1 MSMTSP
7 FDEITQDAAARAAEV
22 RGREAFDAFYD
33 FRNSL
38 NVSSTPSPVIRDAWG
53 RLPGDPFYG
62 IAPPGGGGG
71 PTDQTV
77 LPVSGAAADQLR
89 ATLQR
94 YGLQA
99 LFDTLNKAIIADP
112 TIARSQDALFGSV
125 RNTDTYKQRF
135 KGNADRAARGL
146 PELSVSEYVA
156 QEEQYQTVLR
166 NAGLRRGFYDT
177 QEDFAKFIANDI
189 SPSELSDRIEKGYN
203 AVVNAPPT
211 VVNELKRLT
220 GIDDSQ
226 LVEYFLD
233 PTRAGQEIERKARSA
248 QIAAQARTTSNIV
261 LTAQQAEN
269 LALAG
274 VTQQVAQQ
282 GFTQIGQQE
291 QLFRQNVGE
300 EEITTEDILAA
311 TFTNQQAAAQ
321 RIARR
326 RRGRTAAFEAGG
338 GFAAQ
343 GTQTGLG
350 TVGQ

>member
-7 FDEITQDAAARAAEV
+7 FDEITQDAAARAAAIRASQEGTV
-22 RGREAFDAFYD
+22 
-33 FRNSL
+33 FRDPT
-38 NVSSTPSPVIRDAWG
+38 VVEPVTVFRDQWG
-53 RLPGDPFYG
+53 RMPGDPFYG

-71 PTDQTV
+71 PSSPTV
-77 LPVSGAAADQLR
+77 LPVSTAAADELR
-89 ATLQR
+89 ATLRR
-94 YGLQA
+94 YGLEA
-99 LFDTLNKAIIADP
+99 LFDTLDKAIKADP

-135 KGNADRAARGL
+135 KGNADRVARGL
-146 PELSVSEYVA
+146 SELSESEYIS
-156 QEEQYQTVLR
+156 QEQQYQTVLR

-282 GFTQIGQQE
+282 GFTQIGQQQ
-291 QLFRQNVGE
+291 QLFAQNIGE
-300 EEITTEDILAA
+300 QDITTEDILDA
-311 TFTNQQAAAQ
+311 TFTNEQAAAE

-326 RRGRTAAFEAGG
+326 RRARTAAFEAGG
-338 GFAAQ
+338 GFATTQ
-343 GTQTGLG
+343 GQSALG

>member
-7 FDEITQDAAARAAEV
+7 FDEITQDAAARAAAIRAANEGV
-22 RGREAFDAFYD
+22 VTRDPTVVEPIGA
-33 FRNSL
+33 
-38 NVSSTPSPVIRDAWG
+38 IRDQWG

-62 IAPPGGGGG
+62 IAPVGGGGG
-71 PTDQTV
+71 PATPTV
-77 LPVSGAAADQLR
+77 LPVSGAAADELR
-89 ATLQR
+89 ATLR
-94 YGLQA
+94 RFGLEA
-99 LFDTLNKAIIADP
+99 LFDTLDNAIKADP

-125 RNTDTYKQRF
+125 RNTDVYKQRF
-135 KGNADRAARGL
+135 KGNADRLARGL
-146 PELSVSEYVA
+146 PELSEAEYVS
-156 QEEQYQTVLR
+156 QEQQYQTVMR

-248 QIAAQARTTSNIV
+248 QIAAQARTTANMV

-291 QLFRQNVGE
+291 QLFQQKFGE
-300 EEITTEDILAA
+300 QDNITQEDILASV
-311 TFTNQQAAAQ
+311 FTNEQAAAE

-326 RRGRTAAFEAGG
+326 RRSRTAAFEQGG
-338 GFAAQ
+338 GFATTQ
-343 GTQTGLG
+343 GQSALG

>member
-7 FDEITQDAAARAAEV
+7 FSEITQDAAARAAEI
-22 RGREAFDAFYD
+22 RASREGIVTRDPVTVEPI
-33 FRNSL
+33 S
-38 NVSSTPSPVIRDAWG
+38 VIRDTWG
-53 RLPGDPFYG
+53 RMPGDPFYG
-62 IAPPGGGGG
+62 IAPAGGGGG
-71 PTDQTV
+71 PSSPTV
-77 LPVSGAAADQLR
+77 LPVSGAAADELR
-89 ATLQR
+89 ATLRR
-94 YGLQA
+94 YGLEA
-99 LFDTLNKAIIADP
+99 LFDSLNKAIIADP

-135 KGNADRAARGL
+135 KGNADRVARGL
-146 PELSVSEYVA
+146 SELSESEYIS
-156 QEEQYQTVLR
+156 QEQQYQTVLR

-274 VTQQVAQQ
+274 VNQQVAQQ